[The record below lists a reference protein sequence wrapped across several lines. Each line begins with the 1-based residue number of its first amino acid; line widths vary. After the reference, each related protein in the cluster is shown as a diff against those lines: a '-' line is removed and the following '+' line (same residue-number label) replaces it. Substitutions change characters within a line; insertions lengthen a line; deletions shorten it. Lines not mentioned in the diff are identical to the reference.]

1 MSSATEIVLTFPAGG
16 GAGNINYY
24 RVVLPIVT
32 LNFSEL
38 LPPHRTVSR
47 CLQPCAQPREHERV
61 HEHAP
66 QLVWNLLQ
74 PAHALT
80 PASTTHPDLCLVTMQ
95 VAGHVPGA
103 Q

>member
-1 MSSATEIVLTFPAGG
+1 MEHSFLLSTSLGVATVHSESPRKILSSFSKLSAAVSRGEASLLAGDVGVSSATEIVLTFPAGG

-47 CLQPCAQPREHERV
+47 CLEQCAE
-61 HEHAP
+61 
-66 QLVWNLLQ
+66 
-74 PAHALT
+74 PA
-80 PASTTHPDLCLVTMQ
+80 
-95 VAGHVPGA
+95 
-103 Q
+103 